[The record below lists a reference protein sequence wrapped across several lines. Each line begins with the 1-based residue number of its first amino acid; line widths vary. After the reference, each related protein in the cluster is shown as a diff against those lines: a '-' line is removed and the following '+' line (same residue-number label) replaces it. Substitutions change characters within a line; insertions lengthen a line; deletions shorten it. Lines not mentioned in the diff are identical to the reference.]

1 MVRTWGAAPEW
12 TAETRRVSAVVRL
25 FDDCVFYPFIRLS
38 GAIMKSLAFAL
49 FLSAA
54 AQALPA
60 TVEVSPPAE
69 GPAAIRV
76 AAGGDLQAA
85 LDRAN
90 PGDVIEL
97 ASGAT
102 FTGNFVLPAK
112 PGNRYT
118 ILRTAPTAGL
128 PNADS
133 RITPAHA
140 DKLAKIQSSN
150 SAPALRTADGSH
162 HWRLMLLELG
172 PTGSASGDIV
182 VLGDASRAQSTS
194 PGMPHDLVV
203 DRCYIH
209 GDPARGQKR
218 GVAMNGGTIIIIGS
232 YISDIKSTSQDAQA
246 VAGWSG
252 TGPFRVENNYLEASG
267 ENFMLGGA
275 TPGAQGLVP
284 SDLVF
289 RRNHVARPAAWRS
302 EKWVVKNLFELKNA
316 RRVLVEANL
325 FENNWVDGQ
334 TGYAIVFTP
343 RGEGGAAPWATIE
356 DVTFRY
362 NIVRNSSAAFN
373 LLARDNAAPSETMRR
388 VRIADNLIY
397 AIDRSEWG
405 GNGTFMQIGEGPS
418 EVTVEHNTI
427 IHSGNVLT
435 AYGGSRDGPSVAERF
450 VFRNNLSPHNQN
462 GVIGQ
467 GLGVGSDSIAAF
479 FPGALFLR
487 NALAG
492 GRASRYPGDNLFP
505 EMDRFAQQFVNYAG
519 HDYRLRSDSEFRRAA
534 TDGADLGVNFVT
546 LVRTMGARA
555 REWLG
560 LGASTP

>member
-1 MVRTWGAAPEW
+1 
-12 TAETRRVSAVVRL
+12 
-25 FDDCVFYPFIRLS
+25 
-38 GAIMKSLAFAL
+38 MKPLAFIL
-49 FLSAA
+49 LISAA
-54 AQALPA
+54 VQALPA
-60 TVEVSPPAE
+60 TVEVSPEPRQT
-69 GPAAIRV
+69 PAAIRV
-76 AAGGDLQAA
+76 PAGGNLQAA

-90 PGDVIEL
+90 AGDVIEL

-112 PGNRYT
+112 AGRRYT
-118 ILRTAPTAGL
+118 VLRTAPTPGL
-128 PNADS
+128 PDAEG
-133 RITPAHA
+133 RIDPSHSS
-140 DKLAKIQSSN
+140 KLAKLQSPN
-150 SAPALRTADGSH
+150 GAPTLITAPGSH

-172 PTGSASGDIV
+172 PNGSVSSDIL
-182 VLGDASRAQSTS
+182 VLGDGTAAQSS
-194 PGMPHDLVV
+194 GDGLPHDLVV
-203 DRCYIH
+203 DRCYVH
-209 GDPARGQKR
+209 GDPIRGQKR
-218 GVAMNGGTIIIIGS
+218 GIAMNAAAITITGS

-246 VAGWSG
+246 IAGWSG
-252 TGPFRVENNYLEASG
+252 PGPFRVENNYLEASG

-275 TPGAQGLVP
+275 MPGARGLVP

-289 RRNHVARPAAWRS
+289 RRNHVARPAVWRS

-316 RRVLVEANL
+316 RRVLVEGNL

-334 TGYAIVFTP
+334 PGYAIVFTP
-343 RGEGGAAPWATIE
+343 RGEGGDAPWATVE

-373 LLARDNAAPSETMRR
+373 LLARDSNGASGTMRR

-397 AIDRSEWG
+397 AIDRSAWG
-405 GNGTFMQIGEGPS
+405 GNGTFLQIGEGPS
-418 EVTVEHNTI
+418 EITVEHNTI

-435 AYGGSRDGPSVAERF
+435 AYGGSREAPSEAERF

-467 GLGVGSDSIAAF
+467 GLAVGSDSINAY
-479 FPGALFLR
+479 FPGAVFLR

-505 EMDRFAQQFVNYAG
+505 DVERFSQQFVNFASR
-519 HDYRLRSDSEFRRAA
+519 DYRLKSDSEFRRAA
-534 TDGADLGVNFVT
+534 TDGADLGVNFVA
-546 LVRTMGARA
+546 LVRTLGTRA

-560 LGASTP
+560 LTSSTP